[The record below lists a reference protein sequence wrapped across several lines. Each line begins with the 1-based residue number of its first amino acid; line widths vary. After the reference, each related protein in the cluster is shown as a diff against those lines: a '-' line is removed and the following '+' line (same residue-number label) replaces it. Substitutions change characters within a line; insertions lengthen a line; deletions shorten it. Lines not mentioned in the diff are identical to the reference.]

1 MTTIHL
7 RVHVPGKKMT
17 PKQNNFAEK
26 KEQSSTRELFKT
38 AHGYAT
44 RQARTDYLVNRG
56 LSDDDD
62 DIPASLNA
70 SLDPD
75 HPLYFWQVYSLLGA
89 KPIHDLITKFYNLVY
104 NDEDDEPF
112 RQAFMQLAP
121 VDHHIAAQ
129 TRFWVDAMGG
139 GPTYHGGDGRLNFHH
154 EHNAHSVM
162 NAAGAK
168 RWMHHMRSALMDV
181 QEEWS
186 AIDER
191 IVPCVLVFLSVKMKK
206 YANRHGWAF
215 DDSDFDLVKQKK
227 DSKEIKE
234 TPDSKV

>member
-1 MTTIHL
+1 MT
-7 RVHVPGKKMT
+7 G
-17 PKQNNFAEK
+17 QNHFAEK
-26 KEQSSTRELFKT
+26 KEQPATRELFKT

-44 RQARTDYLVNRG
+44 RQARADYLMALS
-56 LSDDDD
+56 LSDDNDD
-62 DIPASLNA
+62 VPKSLNA

-75 HPLYFWQVYSLLGA
+75 DPLYPWQVYSLLGA
-89 KPIHDLITKFYNLVY
+89 EPIHNLITKFYNRVY
-104 NDEDDEPF
+104 DDGDDEPF
-112 RQAFMQLAP
+112 RRAFTQLAP
-121 VDHHIAAQ
+121 VQHHIAMQ

-154 EHNAHSVM
+154 EYNAHSVM

-181 QEEWS
+181 QEEWNG
-186 AIDER
+186 IDER
-191 IVPCVLVFLSVKMKK
+191 IVPCVLVFLSVKMQK

-227 DSKEIKE
+227 ESTESKE